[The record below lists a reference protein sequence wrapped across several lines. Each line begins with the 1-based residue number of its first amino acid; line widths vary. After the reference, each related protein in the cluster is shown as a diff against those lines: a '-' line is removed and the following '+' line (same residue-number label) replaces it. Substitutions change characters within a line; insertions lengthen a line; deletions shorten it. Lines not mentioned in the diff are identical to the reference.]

1 VQDSLVLLAAGAG
14 LVQLLPLLVIFSLF
28 FLLVFRPKS
37 MTYALEPGGPKRL
50 KISWSR
56 TFKNIQI
63 LFDDQPLGSFP
74 DKNAF
79 KAGGRFPLPDGSAL
93 DLKFVEGLG
102 YAQVQISRNGI
113 PLPGT
118 GGDPATQASQAA
130 NIVNAIGV
138 LSFVAGLA
146 AELAE
151 LDFLLA
157 IGIGWGSVATGAV
170 FLVLGRLV
178 SKGSRLALLVAI
190 LLFSADTL
198 FWFIQLAQTRSG
210 GSHTSGPFVVKFF
223 FILGMI
229 RGFREMGRARR
240 SAPAQGRLS

>member
-1 VQDSLVLLAAGAG
+1 VAPQQFHGEVLGPALALRRKELVVQDSLVLLAAGAG

-102 YAQVQISRNGI
+102 YAEVQISRNGI
-113 PLPGT
+113 PLPG
-118 GGDPATQASQAA
+118 AQRQ
-130 NIVNAIGV
+130 
-138 LSFVAGLA
+138 
-146 AELAE
+146 
-151 LDFLLA
+151 LDLP
-157 IGIGWGSVATGAV
+157 T
-170 FLVLGRLV
+170 
-178 SKGSRLALLVAI
+178 
-190 LLFSADTL
+190 DDD
-198 FWFIQLAQTRSG
+198 
-210 GSHTSGPFVVKFF
+210 
-223 FILGMI
+223 
-229 RGFREMGRARR
+229 
-240 SAPAQGRLS
+240 